1 MTREGM
7 NPWDAEVHLKACDTR
22 TLMHYRDQTLKF
34 HGQFDILGDH
44 SGCVVTHA
52 QVKAELDTRPHI
64 PNKNEAKA
72 LRRIMAKTHLSE
84 AEVRAI
90 PKYQTELAEAATAGT
105 KPAVQ
110 EA

>member
-1 MTREGM
+1 MTREGI
-7 NPWDAEVHLKACDTR
+7 NPWNPAVHLKACDTR
-22 TLMHYRDQTLKF
+22 TLLFYRDQTLKF
-34 HGQFDILGDH
+34 HGQYDILDNH
-44 SGCVVTHA
+44 SQCVVTHE
-52 QVKAELDTRPHI
+52 QVKAELATRPHI

-72 LRRIMAKTHLSE
+72 LRRIMAQTHLSE

-90 PKYQTELAEAATAGT
+90 PKYQAELAEAATAGT